1 MSSSPTNAVAPKPK
15 KSWLVPV
22 ATVVA
27 CIAVVAIIVAKRV
40 WVHNMI
46 HEPVQR
52 QVNLMA
58 DRLKAQ
64 GVSVGEARV
73 VDSPAGGEQVVEI
86 DISAKPV
93 TLIEFDPAQ
102 EPQAKELMHV
112 HEDHKSS
119 ILGAEQAAEDNGSI
133 VITGYD
139 KNPAKDKILDAFGKK

>member
-1 MSSSPTNAVAPKPK
+1 MSTSNTTATARKNKNR
-15 KSWLVPV
+15 WLVPV
-22 ATVVA
+22 VTVLA
-27 CIAVVAIIVAKRV
+27 CVAVVAIIVAKRV

-52 QVNLMA
+52 QVNLMTE
-58 DRLKAQ
+58 RLKAQ

-86 DISAKPV
+86 DVSAKPI

-102 EPQAKELMHV
+102 EPQAKELKHV
-112 HEDHKSS
+112 HEDHKSG

-133 VITGYD
+133 VIIGYE